1 MIFKN
6 QLKRGNALLNR
17 GDRCL
22 FRSVEARYLGSFK
35 NKDDVHW
42 NHMLLV
48 QQNMTGNLTTIEEF
62 IITTQDTRDIC
73 FKAMMPENV
82 EGQLTLC

>member
-6 QLKRGNALLNR
+6 QIKRNNGILKR

-22 FRSVEARYLGSFK
+22 FRTVQARYMGSFK
-35 NKDDVHW
+35 NDDDVHW

-48 QQNMTGNLTTIEEF
+48 QQVMPGELVCIEEF
-62 IITTQDTRDIC
+62 LITTQDTRDIV
-73 FKAMMPENV
+73 FRKMMSVPL
-82 EGQLTLC
+82 EGQMQLC